1 MSSLRYFR
9 TSPSAGNGYPTSDG
23 RPMAETDHHRKVM
36 TYLIECL
43 MAWYA
48 ARPDVYVTGN
58 LLLFYERKNRRRHV
72 SPDCF
77 VAFGVPNHDRL
88 NYLLWDEVAGPGVVI
103 EVTSA
108 TTRREDVETKFA
120 LYRDVLRVP
129 EYFQFDPYAEY
140 LDPPL
145 QGVRLIDG
153 EYVRVEPTADGHLA
167 SERLGLHL
175 RREGTW
181 VRLWDPAARSD
192 LKTDA
197 MRAKEAAEREA
208 AERQRAEAAEGEL
221 ARLKAEL
228 DRLRRAGE

>member
-9 TSPSAGNGYPTSDG
+9 TSPSADNGYPTSDG

-36 TYLIECL
+36 TYLIEVL

-58 LLLFYERKNRRRHV
+58 LLFFYERKNRRKHV

-88 NYLLWDEVAGPGVVI
+88 NYLLFDEGVGPAVVV

-108 TTRREDVETKFA
+108 TTQREDVETKFA
-120 LYRDVLRVP
+120 LYRDVLQVP
-129 EYFQFDPYAEY
+129 EYLQFDPYREY

-145 QGVRLIDG
+145 QGHRLVG
-153 EYVRVEPTADGHLA
+153 TEYVRIEPTADGHIV
-167 SERLGLHL
+167 SEQLGLHF
-175 RREGTW
+175 RREGAW
-181 VRLWDPAARSD
+181 LRLWNPATKLD
-192 LKTDA
+192 LKTNE
-197 MRAKEAAEREA
+197 MRAREALEHAAAE
-208 AERQRAEAAEGEL
+208 ERRADTAEAEIAQ
-221 ARLKAEL
+221 LKAEL
-228 DRLRRAGE
+228 DRLRGSGS